1 MPSSAYVKYRTSQC
15 KRETYPVETFLAV
28 GRTVDDFAAVF
39 LAVPNEHLVLNL
51 CLNRFAFLGDGP
63 VFGAKN
69 YVRHSHYGNFKQM
82 VKFFSQVKL
91 ITRQRSTQ
99 HEARTGPSRTRGGK
113 RGRRRS
119 VTSFRTVLLLRGGLL
134 SDSHSRISN
143 ILYILHVRCALG
155 VIVYF
160 LLGELCYLR
169 ETRILSTNF
178 NLTRDKNNGRSRD
191 KIAVLNLFV
200 ANSPTMTIR

>member
-1 MPSSAYVKYRTSQC
+1 
-15 KRETYPVETFLAV
+15 
-28 GRTVDDFAAVF
+28 
-39 LAVPNEHLVLNL
+39 
-51 CLNRFAFLGDGP
+51 
-63 VFGAKN
+63 
-69 YVRHSHYGNFKQM
+69 M
-82 VKFFSQVKL
+82 VKFFSQQVKL

-99 HEARTGPSRTRGGK
+99 HEARTGPSRTRRRK

-119 VTSFRTVLLLRGGLL
+119 VTSFRTVLLRGGLL

-191 KIAVLNLFV
+191 KIAAFESFL
-200 ANSPTMTIR
+200 SPTHQQ